1 MAPDKRTHTTRRGT
15 QALLETHSGHG
26 RGTHTCMGQKWWGY
40 KQAAPRGSPELRGE
54 VKQRQKGWAICRS
67 LASRLSRSQQ
77 RAGRNP
83 SMSRNRPLSLELG
96 QTIAHITSNFPV
108 KNPTPA
114 ASTCL
119 PLKPGGGGEG
129 GPALPAALITGVG
142 SHPPSLTA
150 SVPRALQPL
159 DSSAS

>member
-1 MAPDKRTHTTRRGT
+1 
-15 QALLETHSGHG
+15 
-26 RGTHTCMGQKWWGY
+26 MGQKWWGY
-40 KQAAPRGSPELRGE
+40 KQAAPRGSPELQGK

-67 LASRLSRSQQ
+67 LASRLSWSQQ

-83 SMSRNRPLSLELG
+83 SKSRNRPLSLELG

-119 PLKPGGGGEG
+119 PLKRGRGEG
-129 GPALPAALITGVG
+129 VAC
-142 SHPPSLTA
+142 PPSSADHWGWLSPSISHCLCSQGPPT
-150 SVPRALQPL
+150 PRQLCLFSKLSQAHP
-159 DSSAS
+159 